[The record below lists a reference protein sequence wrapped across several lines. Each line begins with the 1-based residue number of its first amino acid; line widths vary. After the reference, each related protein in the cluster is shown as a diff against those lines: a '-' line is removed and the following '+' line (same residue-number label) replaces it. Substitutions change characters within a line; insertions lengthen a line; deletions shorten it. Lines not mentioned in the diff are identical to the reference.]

1 MQRIRRTSQHCACVA
16 LFRQRLN
23 PGTSPQQ
30 LGPYGSDGPRSVH
43 NWFGKRQTCT
53 PVRPLFTARS
63 MILIAR
69 RCVYPVEPEPF
80 ESRCIDFLPRHLLE
94 KFTQERTMIRLIA
107 VAFALALATSAQA
120 MPLAPLQQADGITTL
135 VRFGCGPGR
144 TLVAGRCVAR
154 TTIRH
159 TRRVIRR
166 NVRGY

>member
-1 MQRIRRTSQHCACVA
+1 
-16 LFRQRLN
+16 
-23 PGTSPQQ
+23 
-30 LGPYGSDGPRSVH
+30 
-43 NWFGKRQTCT
+43 
-53 PVRPLFTARS
+53 LFTARS